1 MREQYKSIITADGWI
16 LCAKCG
22 HKLGRV
28 MFGKPTH
35 NSYSPRHSG
44 AIIEIKC
51 HSCKALNIYGGEGN
65 GRARI

>member
-28 MFGKPTH
+28 IGDKSSITP
-35 NSYSPRHSG
+35 NSSLGSQ

-51 HSCKALNIYGGEGN
+51 HSCKALNIYGGKSN
-65 GRARI
+65 GKV